1 MKTQKIITA
10 KNRRG
15 PTHSTMGQQNRLIK
29 IKMIENPKKIASNEM
44 KVR

>member
-1 MKTQKIITA
+1 MKTQKIIIA

-15 PTHSTMGQQNRLIK
+15 PTHSAMGQNRLIR

-44 KVR
+44 KVK